1 MMTPSPYGL
10 RDDGRSDQID
20 PYSVDSTLVEAIDIH
35 RCDCV
40 FTGTRDEPAI
50 DRPIAYYV
58 AADPCKGAVS
68 RDGRNGRGIL
78 GKASTRAVIG
88 KNIGKKGGF
97 GPTSH
102 RTRKDQLL
110 ASERRVSVEEDVRVG
125 VCVWISGYQ

>member
-1 MMTPSPYGL
+1 MKREGSTVLMKRMLVERQIEVMTPSPYGL

-40 FTGTRDEPAI
+40 FTGARDEPAI

-58 AADPCKGAVS
+58 AADPCKGAV
-68 RDGRNGRGIL
+68 L

-97 GPTSH
+97 GPI
-102 RTRKDQLL
+102 